1 MTHSGLLWNQDS
13 GAFTK
18 SHFSIVRLF
27 MCGCQGPCTCQLTS
41 AERWS
46 RLSFSACLPGRTAVS
61 LLGPQQT
68 CSSWHIIPSWLIV
81 PVSFYQPAISTSSKF
96 TSLTTSLRL
105 NFVTA
110 FPPSLYPPLS
120 ASLPSPSLLGRSISV
135 SPLPLLPLRYASIL
149 IFVISAFSHPPYLPV
164 IGGLLQ
170 PSPGNMSL
178 DCDETTPV

>member
-1 MTHSGLLWNQDS
+1 
-13 GAFTK
+13 
-18 SHFSIVRLF
+18 
-27 MCGCQGPCTCQLTS
+27 MCGCQGPRTCQLTS

-81 PVSFYQPAISTSSKF
+81 PVSFYQLAISTLSKF

-135 SPLPLLPLRYASIL
+135 SLLPLLYASIL
-149 IFVISAFSHPPYLPV
+149 IFLISAFLHPPYLP
-164 IGGLLQ
+164 IIRGLLQ
-170 PSPGNMSL
+170 QSPGNTSL

>member
-1 MTHSGLLWNQDS
+1 
-13 GAFTK
+13 
-18 SHFSIVRLF
+18 

-149 IFVISAFSHPPYLPV
+149 IFVISAFSHPPYLPSHRGPLATV
-164 IGGLLQ
+164 TWEHVVGLWWNNSSLIGDRRKNNRGGKTGINQ
-170 PSPGNMSL
+170 RVDWPTA
-178 DCDETTPV
+178 D